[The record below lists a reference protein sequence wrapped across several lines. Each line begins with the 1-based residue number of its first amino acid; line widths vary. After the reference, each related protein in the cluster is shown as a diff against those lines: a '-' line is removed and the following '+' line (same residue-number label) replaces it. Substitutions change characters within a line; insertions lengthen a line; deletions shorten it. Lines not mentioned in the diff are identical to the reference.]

1 MMRRGPWHQFG
12 DRSQLLALEQLQQGA
27 GVGVIISPRDLVW
40 HKAIEYSQR
49 YHGVGAH
56 VLIDQQFYVPHFSNP
71 NLNSYPISSYRTR
84 ASQLHQVAD
93 SDIAGLATVLHMINS
108 QLSTN
113 GLIAPALVYEAGR
126 PDIVEL
132 NSRLFGAAK
141 RAGDALGIP
150 TYATVI
156 LDRSA
161 SSSDQVL
168 STILSQATVLNCD
181 GFYYGFEFSPERIPS
196 SREAVLRC
204 CIAGLTLACTG
215 LPVLHA
221 YAGPMALL
229 SLGFG
234 ATGAAIGHSQ
244 NLWQFTRSRWAPPPS
259 QGGGGAAPPRFFS
272 SSLWGTITYPD
283 EVAQLNVA
291 LRNQVLTHSPFS
303 TVVSSTPPFADWP
316 RWDANKHLVD
326 VICRMVSNIAANND
340 ARTNANAA
348 ITLLQRAVTLHGN
361 IAANGVALRDDTNR
375 YQRNWLD
382 AMNDLLNN
390 QSSDFDYLTL
400 LS

>member
-1 MMRRGPWHQFG
+1 M
-12 DRSQLLALEQLQQGA
+12 
-27 GVGVIISPRDLVW
+27 
-40 HKAIEYSQR
+40 
-49 YHGVGAH
+49 
-56 VLIDQQFYVPHFSNP
+56 
-71 NLNSYPISSYRTR
+71 
-84 ASQLHQVAD
+84 
-93 SDIAGLATVLHMINS
+93 
-108 QLSTN
+108 
-113 GLIAPALVYEAGR
+113 
-126 PDIVEL
+126 
-132 NSRLFGAAK
+132 
-141 RAGDALGIP
+141 
-150 TYATVI
+150 
-156 LDRSA
+156 
-161 SSSDQVL
+161 
-168 STILSQATVLNCD
+168 
-181 GFYYGFEFSPERIPS
+181 
-196 SREAVLRC
+196 
-204 CIAGLTLACTG
+204 
-215 LPVLHA
+215 HA

-244 NLWQFTRSRWAPPPS
+244 NLWQFTCSRWAPPPS

-303 TVVSSTPPFADWP
+303 TVVSSTSPSAGWP
-316 RWDANKHLVD
+316 RWDANKHLVN

-340 ARTNANAA
+340 VRANANAA

-361 IAANGVALRDDTNR
+361 IAANGVVLRDDTNR

-390 QSSDFDYLTL
+390 QSSDFGYLAL